1 MSPGNSPSLA
11 AGAVVRAAAVF
22 EALALA
28 AIFFLQSAPSIV

>member
-1 MSPGNSPSLA
+1 MVTA
-11 AGAVVRAAAVF
+11 AAVRAAAAF